1 MMSTDPNSER
11 VLVLT
16 PFGRDGGVAATLL
29 TQAGYEPAL
38 CEHLGDLIREVAAGA
53 GCAVLAEEALVE
65 EAGVRPL
72 TAWLAAQPAWSDLP
86 FIVLTRHGGGPERS
100 LAARRLVEVL
110 GNVTLLER
118 PFHSATLISLVA
130 AAIRSRR
137 RQYEARRLLEEI
149 QAGAVALRES
159 EDHYRHAVEL
169 NPQVSWTARPDGR
182 LDRVAQRWHDWTG
195 TTGLGSSW
203 GDAVHPDDLASS
215 IEAWS
220 LSCRTGIP
228 YEIEHRIRMRSGH
241 YRWMRSRAYPRYRP
255 DGAIVA
261 WYGTTEDIDE
271 ERQADERQQL
281 LIRELH
287 HRVKNT
293 LSTVQAVMGSTARTS
308 ATIGQFQEAFSARL
322 ASLART
328 HSLLTSD
335 IRQRVGFRHLLEAEL
350 EPYTEGDRVSL
361 SGPDIDLPSDIA
373 VPLGMAIHELT
384 TNAVKYGALSSRSG
398 RLVITWTRRRASAAV
413 MGWTWR
419 EQGGPTVAPPR
430 HEGFGSK
437 LLQRVLK
444 QQIGADL
451 RFDFLPTGLEV
462 VGDIPL
468 MLEET

>member
-1 MMSTDPNSER
+1 MSADLNSER

-16 PFGRDGGVAATLL
+16 PFGRDGVVATSLL
-29 TQAGYEPAL
+29 SQAGYDAQS
-38 CEHLGDLIREVAAGA
+38 CADLGDLIRGITAGA
-53 GCAVLAEEALVE
+53 GCAVLAEEVLADGPGL
-65 EAGVRPL
+65 GPL
-72 TAWLAAQPAWSDLP
+72 TTWLADQPAWSDLP

-100 LAARRLVEVL
+100 QTARRVVEAL

-118 PFHSATLISLVA
+118 PFHSATLISVVA
-130 AAIRSRR
+130 AGIRSRR
-137 RQYEARRLLEEI
+137 RQYDARRLLDEI

-169 NPQVSWTARPDGR
+169 NPQVSWTARPDGC

-195 TTGLGSSW
+195 TTGLGSTW
-203 GDAVHPDDLASS
+203 GDAVHPDDLGPSVD
-215 IEAWS
+215 AWS
-220 LSCRTGIP
+220 RSWRTGVP
-228 YEIEHRIRMRSGH
+228 YEIEHRIRMRSGQ
-241 YRWMRSRAYPRYRP
+241 YRWMRSRAYPRRGP

-261 WYGTTEDIDE
+261 WYGTTEDVDE
-271 ERQADERQQL
+271 EKQADDRQQL

-293 LSTVQAVMGSTARTS
+293 LSTVQAVMSSTARTS
-308 ATIGQFQEAFSARL
+308 ATIEQFQEAFAARL

-328 HSLLTSD
+328 HSLLTTD

-350 EPYTEGDRVSL
+350 EPYTDGERVHL

-398 RLVITWTRRRASAAV
+398 RLLITWTREPSSEAV

-419 EQGGPTVAPPR
+419 EQGGPPVAPPR
-430 HEGFGSK
+430 HEGFGTK
-437 LLQRVLK
+437 LLQRVLR

-468 MLEET
+468 VLEET